1 MCNLMERE
9 PRQQIDYI
17 TTWNS
22 ITFPHVTMKR
32 RFDANRNFSNQ
43 YFFSLIVLLS
53 WLLFHIHPCLVKSEV
68 SYPCS
73 DPILRPGQS
82 HL

>member
-43 YFFSLIVLLS
+43 YLSQCYYYGCFSTFI
-53 WLLFHIHPCLVKSEV
+53 PA
-68 SYPCS
+68 
-73 DPILRPGQS
+73 
-82 HL
+82 